1 MTLRFPSVY
10 YQPDLFEQ
18 GEVSYSHGDFPLF
31 FDTLVRWQFNENL
44 YMLCSSDMSYLLVSG
59 YGVSLSKKSAR
70 LVIKEQNKAVHEIPF
85 FRLKNVAILSKGVSL
100 SSDLVEHC
108 CKYSIALSFHDFSA
122 KPIALL
128 QSMYAPTHG
137 KLKYLQLE
145 AKTSSAGT
153 DLGIRIIRGKI
164 SNQIALLKYVTKN
177 ISDVPENAQKL
188 AVVAQCCAQMESCID
203 KCQNIKKKDE
213 AENARV
219 KIMGYEGIAAR
230 YYWKAWSILLA
241 DRVCF
246 DGRDCK
252 KMPRDGVNALLNYG
266 YGILYAK
273 IWSAIVLA
281 GLDPYVGF
289 LHADTSGQPAL
300 VFDLIEEFRAPFV
313 DKVVVAFLMLKRS
326 VKLDHGL
333 LTAETRHLFSQK
345 ILERL
350 SSSEY
355 YEGETVQVGDII
367 LAQARRVRAY
377 LEGRSTFYKPF
388 RFKW

>member
-18 GEVSYSHGDFPLF
+18 GEVAYSRGDFPLF

-59 YGVSLSKKSAR
+59 YGVSLSKKSER

-100 SSDLVEHC
+100 SSDLVEYF
-108 CKYSIALSFHDFSA
+108 CKYSIYLSFHDFSA

-128 QSMYAPTHG
+128 QSMYAPAHG
-137 KLKYLQLE
+137 KLKYMQIA
-145 AKTSSAGT
+145 AKSSAAGT
-153 DLGIRIIRGKI
+153 DLGIHIIKGKI
-164 SNQIALLKYVTKN
+164 SNQIALLRYVTKN
-177 ISDVPENAQKL
+177 ISNTSENEQKL
-188 AVVAQCCAQMESCID
+188 ISVSQCVAQMQSCIE
-203 KCQNIKKKDE
+203 KSQNIKKKDE
-213 AENARV
+213 HENARV

-230 YYWKAWSILLA
+230 YYWKAWSVLLA

-246 DGRDCK
+246 NGRDYK
-252 KMPRDGVNALLNYG
+252 KMPQDGVNALLNYG

-273 IWSAIVLA
+273 IWSAVILA

-313 DKVVVAFLMLKRS
+313 DKVVFAFLMLNRS
-326 VKLDHGL
+326 IKLDHGL
-333 LTAETRHLFSQK
+333 LTTETRHLFSQK

-350 SSSEY
+350 TASEY
-355 YEGETVQVGDII
+355 YEGEKVKVGDII
-367 LAQARRVRAY
+367 LAQARRVSAY
-377 LEGRSTFYKPF
+377 LEGRAPYYKPF
-388 RFKW
+388 HFKW

>member
-1 MTLRFPSVY
+1 MSVRFASVA

-18 GEVSYSHGDFPLF
+18 GEISYSHWDFPLF

-44 YMLCSSDMSYLLVSG
+44 YFLSSPDISYLLVSG
-59 YGVSLSKKSAR
+59 YGVSLSKKSER
-70 LVIKEQNKAVHEIPF
+70 LLIKVQNKAVHEVPF

-108 CKYSIALSFHDFSA
+108 CKYSVALSFHDFSA

-128 QSMYAPTHG
+128 QSMYAPIHG
-137 KLKYLQLE
+137 KLKYLQMS
-145 AKTSSAGT
+145 AKNSLVGT
-153 DLGIRIIRGKI
+153 ELVIKIIRGKI

-177 ISDVPENAQKL
+177 ISPTPENASKL
-188 AVVAQCCAQMESCID
+188 AAVASSIEQMQSCME
-203 KCQNIKKKDE
+203 KCIHIKQKEDT
-213 AENARV
+213 ENARI
-219 KIMGYEGIAAR
+219 KLMGYEGIAAR
-230 YYWKAWSILLA
+230 HYWRAWSVLLA

-246 DGRDCK
+246 DGRDYK
-252 KMPRDGVNALLNYG
+252 KMPQDGVNALLNYG

-273 IWSAIVLA
+273 IWSAVVLA

-313 DKVVVAFLMLKRS
+313 DKVVFAFLMLNRS
-326 VKLDHGL
+326 IKLDHGL
-333 LTAETRHLFSQK
+333 LTTETRHAFSQK

-350 SSSEY
+350 SAEEY
-355 YEGETVQVGDII
+355 YEGTKAQVGDII
-367 LAQARRVRAY
+367 LAQMRRVSAY
-377 LEGRSTFYKPF
+377 LEGRAPSYKPF
-388 RFKW
+388 SFKW